1 MTDHSEL
8 VEQVQAAAE
17 ITGDELLQAA
27 ASALSSQ
34 SLSLSEAREE
44 IERLRG
50 ESANLAACCE
60 TMEAECVKWVD
71 RVNAAEKALKTFV
84 AHYPMG
90 INPFLDDAFR
100 AARSALENGPAGLAD
115 ATNDPASS
123 DLSSL
128 RKGAEYW
135 RDINTAPKDGTLIL
149 VPGRYGLVTLSCW
162 WPAAHLE
169 PDHTLR
175 GDWDDGER
183 DEDGGFTPFAPKV
196 WMPAPEVPAALVS
209 GSREDNP

>member
-1 MTDHSEL
+1 MTDHSDLIARLREPC
-8 VEQVQAAAE
+8 
-17 ITGDELLQAA
+17 IDWTGEPIVDGSTPRTEVHCGLLRE
-27 ASALSSQ
+27 ASDALSSQ

-100 AARSALENGPAGLAD
+100 AARSALENGPAVLAD
-115 ATNDPASS
+115 ATNDPAET

-128 RKGAEYW
+128 RKGAEEH
-135 RDINTAPKDGTLIL
+135 RAVILEALKQAASGGASGLADHEIEEIANDLLASLSQSTSDGR
-149 VPGRYGLVTLSCW
+149 V
-162 WPAAHLE
+162 
-169 PDHTLR
+169 
-175 GDWDDGER
+175 GE
-183 DEDGGFTPFAPKV
+183 
-196 WMPAPEVPAALVS
+196 
-209 GSREDNP
+209 